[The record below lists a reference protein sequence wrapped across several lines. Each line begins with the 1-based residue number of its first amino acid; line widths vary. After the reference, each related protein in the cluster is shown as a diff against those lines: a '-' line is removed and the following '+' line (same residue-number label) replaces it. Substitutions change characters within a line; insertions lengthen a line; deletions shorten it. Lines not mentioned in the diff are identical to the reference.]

1 MHSATGKEVTKYASL
16 TVNTKTHIEISL
28 AEIAPDL
35 LASMGER
42 GYLTWSK
49 ELAEEIRSSLSTIE
63 NEHFDLKVE
72 TKPLRGAAT
81 KSDILTIGLIGITLA
96 GHLGTTEKTTKV
108 AKALWAGLK
117 KAFAKNPKSTS
128 VELDVETTTS
138 SRGTV
143 KRKRK
148 IKVTADDA
156 EAVLTLLGELNSQD
170 EEGGMVKITP
180 QKQ

>member
-1 MHSATGKEVTKYASL
+1 VPSI
-16 TVNTKTHIEISL
+16 NTHIEISL

-35 LASMGER
+35 LISMGER
-42 GYLTWSK
+42 GYLSWSK
-49 ELAEEIRSSLSTIE
+49 GLTEEIRSSLSTIE
-63 NEHFDLKVE
+63 NEHLDLKVE

-81 KSDILTIGLIGITLA
+81 KGDILTIGLIGITLA
-96 GHLGTTEKTTKV
+96 GRFGASETAMKV

-117 KAFAKNPKSTS
+117 KTFATNPKSTS

-138 SRGTV
+138 SRGTI

-148 IKVTADDA
+148 LKVTADDA
-156 EAVLTLLGELNSQD
+156 EAVKMLFDALNSQD
-170 EEGGMVKITP
+170 EEGGNMRITP